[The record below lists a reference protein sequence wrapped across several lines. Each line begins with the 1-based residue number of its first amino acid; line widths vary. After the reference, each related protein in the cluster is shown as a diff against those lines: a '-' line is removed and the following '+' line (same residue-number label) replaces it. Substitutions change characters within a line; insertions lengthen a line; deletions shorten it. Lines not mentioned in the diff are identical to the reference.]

1 MAKLSTKNVAEAIY
15 ASVKD
20 KTGAER
26 ERALELSVEF
36 LAKKNLLG
44 KAPEILKHLERI
56 KNEDLGIV
64 SAKVTSS
71 SPLTK
76 YTEDEVKHAL
86 KKRYKAE
93 DVILELQ
100 EDKTLIGGVKIEAND
115 EIIDLSFKNKL
126 NQLQNYLLTT

>member
-1 MAKLSTKNVAEAIY
+1 MAKLSTKHIAEAVY
-15 ASVKD
+15 ASAKD

-56 KNEDLGIV
+56 KNNDLKIV
-64 SAKVTSS
+64 SAKVTGA

-76 YTEDEVKHAL
+76 YTEDEVRHAL

-100 EDKTLIGGVKIEAND
+100 EDKTLVGGVKIEAND

-126 NQLQNYLLTT
+126 NQLQNHLLTH

>member
-1 MAKLSTKNVAEAIY
+1 MKLSTKHIAAAIY
-15 ASVKD
+15 TSAKD
-20 KTGAER
+20 KSGAER

-56 KNEDLGIV
+56 KNEDLRIV

-71 SPLTK
+71 TPLTK

-86 KKRYKAE
+86 KKRYEAE

-100 EDKTLIGGVKIEAND
+100 EDKTLVGGVKIEAND
-115 EIIDLSFKNKL
+115 EVIDLSFKNKL
-126 NQLQNYLLTT
+126 NQLQNHLLNH